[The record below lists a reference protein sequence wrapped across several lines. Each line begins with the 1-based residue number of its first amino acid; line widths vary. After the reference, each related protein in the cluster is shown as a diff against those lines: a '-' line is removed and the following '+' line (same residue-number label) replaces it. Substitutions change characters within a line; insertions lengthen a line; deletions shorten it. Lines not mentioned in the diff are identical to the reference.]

1 MSGPAFYTG
10 TINIA
15 KNEDW
20 IVSFTYTTNDATP
33 VPINLTGST
42 LELQLRAYETDHTA
56 VVATS
61 SPASGITIDNAPAGQ
76 FTITIAHAETT
87 DLAEPSSIRLIAGQP
102 YVADLVRLR
111 PDGEIER
118 IFETAVTVSEGT
130 TR

>member
-20 IVSFTYTTNDATP
+20 VVSFTYQTNDAVP
-33 VPINLTGST
+33 VPIDLTGSQ
-42 LELQLRAYETDHTA
+42 LELQVRQRETDHTA

-61 SPASGITIDNAPAGQ
+61 SPQNGIVLDSASGGQ
-76 FTITIAHAETT
+76 FTIKILNAET
-87 DLAEPSSIRLIAGQP
+87 ANVAAPSSIRLIAGQD
-102 YVADLVRLR
+102 YVADLIRLK

-118 IFETAVTVSEGT
+118 IFEAAVSVAEGT